1 MDKQFVRDYLLNSS
15 WDRNSIPPELPED
28 IVSKTSQRYML
39 AYEKITGKK
48 FSDFQVYAKIEKHK
62 LYKQKK
68 FKYKKYC

>member
-1 MDKQFVRDYLLNSS
+1 SSRFWFLQEYEPGKQQKSMDKQFVRDYLLNSS

-48 FSDFQVYAKIEKHK
+48 FSDF
-62 LYKQKK
+62 
-68 FKYKKYC
+68 